1 MLASKIFESYV
12 LDFLKEQ
19 VKMRSNQ
26 YEGVRGMGT
35 EHVLV
40 QLWQD
45 ILQNAEDYRAGTVIT
60 SVDNAKAFNRMS
72 FQECLK
78 ALASKGASTQVIR
91 LVATFLINW
100 TMTVKIG
107 QTWSDPR
114 PVCRGCPQGSILGVF
129 LSNSTIDDLEKGCGE
144 LADTDC
150 QDEAQQEEE
159 DWSEEEEHPIPLP
172 SPHH

>member
-45 ILQNAEDYRAGTVIT
+45 ILQNAEDYRAGTVVT
-60 SVDNAKAFNRMS
+60 SVDYAKAFNRMS

-78 ALASKGASTQVIR
+78 ALASKGASTQVLR
-91 LVATFLINW
+91 LVATFLTNR
-100 TMTVKIG
+100 TMSV
-107 QTWSDPR
+107 
-114 PVCRGCPQGSILGVF
+114 RGG
-129 LSNSTIDDLEKGCGE
+129 TDLV
-144 LADTDC
+144 
-150 QDEAQQEEE
+150 
-159 DWSEEEEHPIPLP
+159 
-172 SPHH
+172 